1 MYSLACTVH
10 HRNSDHHHKLL
21 DTKSLKMYVFVVYV
35 YLKIMNIGRA
45 VLNSVVGSL
54 RNSLSLIL
62 LAQSFETSAF
72 IIGDQEGCTTFAG
85 SKKQVPCSHG
95 RKHRRKRMFDYSSS
109 EE

>member
-1 MYSLACTVH
+1 MPGFKLY
-10 HRNSDHHHKLL
+10 LL
-21 DTKSLKMYVFVVYV
+21 DTKSLKMYLFVVYV

-45 VLNSVVGSL
+45 VLNSVAGSL

-72 IIGDQEGCTTFAG
+72 IIGDQEGCTSFAG